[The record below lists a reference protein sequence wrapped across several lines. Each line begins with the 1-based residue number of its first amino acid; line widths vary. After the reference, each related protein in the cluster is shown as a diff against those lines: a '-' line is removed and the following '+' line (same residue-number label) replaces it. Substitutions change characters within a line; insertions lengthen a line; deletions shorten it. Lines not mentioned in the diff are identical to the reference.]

1 MCMAKQQFQ
10 LKPSVIAIVFQLMI
24 ALLIV
29 WLLLQV
35 LSLWLSIICIII
47 VAWTYF
53 KFVRARRILGLDQ
66 LDDREWS
73 ISYLVPRVASQHLK
87 STARQTEIQRVELH
101 QVIDH
106 QIYIV
111 LEFQQA
117 FKSVVIWCDQV
128 SKPQWKALKVL
139 AKML

>member
-1 MCMAKQQFQ
+1 MAKQQFQ

-73 ISYLVPRVASQHLK
+73 ISYLAPRVVSQQIK
-87 STARQTEIQRVELH
+87 STARQIEIQRVQLR

-117 FKSVVIWCDQV
+117 FKPVVIWCDQV
-128 SKPQWKALKVL
+128 SKAEWKALKVL

>member
-47 VAWTYF
+47 VAWTYI
-53 KFVRARRILGLDQ
+53 KFVRARRILALDQ

-73 ISYLVPRVASQHLK
+73 ISYLVPRVVSQQIK
-87 STARQTEIQRVELH
+87 STARQIEIQRVQLR

-111 LEFQQA
+111 MEFQQA
-117 FKSVVIWCDQV
+117 FKPVVIWCDQV
-128 SKPQWKALKVL
+128 SKAEWKALKVL

>member
-1 MCMAKQQFQ
+1 MAKQQFQ

-35 LSLWLSIICIII
+35 LKPWLSVVCIVIMG
-47 VAWTYF
+47 WTYF
-53 KFVRARRILGLDQ
+53 KFVRANRIVGLDQ

-73 ISYLVPRVASQHLK
+73 ISYLVPRVVSQQIK

-117 FKSVVIWCDQV
+117 VKPVVIWCDQV
-128 SKPQWKALKVL
+128 SKTQWKALKVL
-139 AKML
+139 AKMF

>member
-1 MCMAKQQFQ
+1 MAKQQFQ

-73 ISYLVPRVASQHLK
+73 ISYLVPRVPSQHLK
-87 STARQTEIQRVELH
+87 STARQTEIQRVELR

-117 FKSVVIWCDQV
+117 FKPVVIWCYQV
-128 SKPQWKALKVL
+128 SKTQWKALKVL

>member
-10 LKPSVIAIVFQLMI
+10 LKPSLIAIVFQLMI

-29 WLLLQV
+29 WLLLQM
-35 LSLWLSIICIII
+35 LTPWLSVICIVII
-47 VAWTYF
+47 GWTYF
-53 KFVRARRILGLDQ
+53 KFVRANRIVGLDQ

-73 ISYLVPRVASQHLK
+73 ISYLVPRVPSQHLK
-87 STARQTEIQRVELH
+87 STARQTEIQRVELR

-117 FKSVVIWCDQV
+117 VKPVVIWCDQV
-128 SKPQWKALKVL
+128 SKTQWKALKVL
-139 AKML
+139 AKMF

>member
-1 MCMAKQQFQ
+1 MAKQQFQ
-10 LKPSVIAIVFQLMI
+10 LKPSLIAIVFQLMI

-73 ISYLVPRVASQHLK
+73 ISYLVPRVPSQHLK
-87 STARQTEIQRVELH
+87 STARQTEIQRVELR

-117 FKSVVIWCDQV
+117 FKPLVIWCDQV
-128 SKPQWKALKVL
+128 SKAEWKALKVL

>member
-1 MCMAKQQFQ
+1 MAKQQFQ

-29 WLLLQV
+29 WLLLQM
-35 LSLWLSIICIII
+35 LTPWLSVICIVII
-47 VAWTYF
+47 GWTYF
-53 KFVRARRILGLDQ
+53 KFVRANRIVGLDQ

-73 ISYLVPRVASQHLK
+73 ISYLVPRVVSQQIK
-87 STARQTEIQRVELH
+87 STARQTEIQRVELR

-117 FKSVVIWCDQV
+117 FKPVVIWCDQV
-128 SKPQWKALKVL
+128 SKTQWKALKVL

>member
-73 ISYLVPRVASQHLK
+73 ISYLVPRVPSQHLK

>member
-1 MCMAKQQFQ
+1 MAKQQFQ
-10 LKPSVIAIVFQLMI
+10 LKPSLIAIVFQLMI

-73 ISYLVPRVASQHLK
+73 ISYLVPRVVSQQIK
-87 STARQTEIQRVELH
+87 STARQIEIQRVQLR

-111 LEFQQA
+111 MEFQQA
-117 FKSVVIWCDQV
+117 FKPLVIWCDQV
-128 SKPQWKALKVL
+128 SKAEWKALKIL

>member
-1 MCMAKQQFQ
+1 MAKQQFQ

-73 ISYLVPRVASQHLK
+73 ISYLVPRVPSQHLK

>member
-73 ISYLVPRVASQHLK
+73 ISYLVPRVPSQHLK
-87 STARQTEIQRVELH
+87 STARQTEIQRVELR

-117 FKSVVIWCDQV
+117 VKPVVIWCDQV
-128 SKPQWKALKVL
+128 SKTQWKALKVL

>member
-10 LKPSVIAIVFQLMI
+10 LKPSIIAIVFQLMI

-35 LSLWLSIICIII
+35 LSLWLSVVCIAI

-53 KFVRARRILGLDQ
+53 KFVRARRIVGLDQ

-73 ISYLVPRVASQHLK
+73 ISYLVPRIASQHIK
-87 STARQTEIQRVELH
+87 STARQTETQRVQLR

-106 QIYIV
+106 QVYIV

-128 SKPQWKALKVL
+128 SKTQWKALKVL

>member
-24 ALLIV
+24 ALFIV
-29 WLLLQV
+29 WFLLQV
-35 LSLWLSIICIII
+35 LSPWLSVICIVII
-47 VAWTYF
+47 GWTYF
-53 KFVRARRILGLDQ
+53 QFVRANRIVGLYQ

-73 ISYLVPRVASQHLK
+73 ISYLVPRVASQQIK
-87 STARQTEIQRVELH
+87 STARQTEIQRVQLR

-111 LEFQQA
+111 MEFQQA
-117 FKSVVIWCDQV
+117 FKPVVIWCDQV
-128 SKPQWKALKVL
+128 SKAEWKALKVL

>member
-10 LKPSVIAIVFQLMI
+10 LKPSLIAIVFQLMI

-29 WLLLQV
+29 WLLLQM
-35 LSLWLSIICIII
+35 LTPWLSVICIVII
-47 VAWTYF
+47 GWTYF
-53 KFVRARRILGLDQ
+53 KFVRANRIVGLDQ

-73 ISYLVPRVASQHLK
+73 ISYLVPRVVSQQIK

-117 FKSVVIWCDQV
+117 VKPVVIWCDQV
-128 SKPQWKALKVL
+128 SKTQWKALKVL
-139 AKML
+139 AKMF

>member
-1 MCMAKQQFQ
+1 
-10 LKPSVIAIVFQLMI
+10 MI

-29 WLLLQV
+29 WLLLQM
-35 LSLWLSIICIII
+35 LTPWLSVICIVII
-47 VAWTYF
+47 GWTYF
-53 KFVRARRILGLDQ
+53 KFVRANRILGLDQ

-73 ISYLVPRVASQHLK
+73 ISYLVPRVVSQQIK

-117 FKSVVIWCDQV
+117 VKPVVIWCDQV
-128 SKPQWKALKVL
+128 SKTQWKALKVL
-139 AKML
+139 AKMF

>member
-10 LKPSVIAIVFQLMI
+10 LKPSLIAIVFQLMI

-29 WLLLQV
+29 WVLLQM
-35 LSLWLSIICIII
+35 LTPWLSVICIVII
-47 VAWTYF
+47 GWTYF
-53 KFVRARRILGLDQ
+53 KFVRANRIVGLDQ

-73 ISYLVPRVASQHLK
+73 ISYLVPRVVSQQIK

-117 FKSVVIWCDQV
+117 VKPVVIWCDQV
-128 SKPQWKALKVL
+128 SKTQWKALKVL
-139 AKML
+139 AKMF

>member
-10 LKPSVIAIVFQLMI
+10 LKPSLIAIVFQLMT
-24 ALLIV
+24 ALIIV

-73 ISYLVPRVASQHLK
+73 ICYFTPRVATHHLK
-87 STARQTEIQRVELH
+87 STARQKEIQRVELH

-117 FKSVVIWCDQV
+117 VKPVVIWCDQV
-128 SKPQWKALKVL
+128 SKTQWKALKVL
-139 AKML
+139 AKMF

>member
-73 ISYLVPRVASQHLK
+73 ISYLVPRVPSQHLK
-87 STARQTEIQRVELH
+87 STARQTEIQRVELR

-117 FKSVVIWCDQV
+117 FKPVVIWCDQV
-128 SKPQWKALKVL
+128 SKPEWKALKVL

>member
-1 MCMAKQQFQ
+1 MAKQQFQ

-73 ISYLVPRVASQHLK
+73 ISYLVPRVPSQHLK
-87 STARQTEIQRVELH
+87 STARQTEIQRVELR

-111 LEFQQA
+111 MEFQQA
-117 FKSVVIWCDQV
+117 FKPLVIWCNQV
-128 SKPQWKALKVL
+128 SKAEWKALKIL

>member
-1 MCMAKQQFQ
+1 MAKQQFQ

-73 ISYLVPRVASQHLK
+73 ISYLVPRVPSQHLK

-117 FKSVVIWCDQV
+117 VKPVVIWCDQV
-128 SKPQWKALKVL
+128 SKTQWKALKVL
-139 AKML
+139 AKMF

>member
-35 LSLWLSIICIII
+35 LKPWLSVVCIVIMG
-47 VAWTYF
+47 WTYF
-53 KFVRARRILGLDQ
+53 KFVRANRIVGLDQ

-73 ISYLVPRVASQHLK
+73 ISYLVPRVVSQQIK

-117 FKSVVIWCDQV
+117 VKPVVIWCDQV
-128 SKPQWKALKVL
+128 SKAEWKALKVL

>member
-73 ISYLVPRVASQHLK
+73 ISYLVPGVASQHIK
-87 STARQTEIQRVELH
+87 STARQTETQRVQLR

-117 FKSVVIWCDQV
+117 FKPVVIWCDQV
-128 SKPQWKALKVL
+128 SKTEWKALKVL

>member
-1 MCMAKQQFQ
+1 MAKQQFQ
-10 LKPSVIAIVFQLMI
+10 LKPSIIAIVFQLMI

-35 LSLWLSIICIII
+35 LSLWLSVVCIAI
-47 VAWTYF
+47 VTWTYF
-53 KFVRARRILGLDQ
+53 KFVRARRIVGLDQ

-73 ISYLVPRVASQHLK
+73 ISYLVPRIASQHIK
-87 STARQTEIQRVELH
+87 STARQTETQRVQLR

-106 QIYIV
+106 QVYIV

-128 SKPQWKALKVL
+128 SKTQWKALKVL
-139 AKML
+139 AKMF

>member
-47 VAWTYF
+47 VALTYF

-73 ISYLVPRVASQHLK
+73 ISYLVPRVPSQHLK
-87 STARQTEIQRVELH
+87 STARQTEIQRVELR

-117 FKSVVIWCDQV
+117 FKPVVIWCDQV
-128 SKPQWKALKVL
+128 SKTQWKALKVL

>member
-10 LKPSVIAIVFQLMI
+10 LKPSIIAIVFQLMI

-35 LSLWLSIICIII
+35 LSLWLSVVCIAI

-53 KFVRARRILGLDQ
+53 KFVRARRIVGLDQ

-73 ISYLVPRVASQHLK
+73 ISYLVPRIASQHIK
-87 STARQTEIQRVELH
+87 STARQTETQRVQLR

-106 QIYIV
+106 QVYIV

-128 SKPQWKALKVL
+128 SKTQWKALKVL
-139 AKML
+139 AKMF

>member
-73 ISYLVPRVASQHLK
+73 ISYLAPRVVSQQIK
-87 STARQTEIQRVELH
+87 STARQTEIQRVQLR

-128 SKPQWKALKVL
+128 SKTQWKALKVL

>member
-1 MCMAKQQFQ
+1 MAKQQFQ

-73 ISYLVPRVASQHLK
+73 ISYLVPGVASQHIK
-87 STARQTEIQRVELH
+87 STARQTETQRVQLR

-117 FKSVVIWCDQV
+117 FKPVVIWCDQV
-128 SKPQWKALKVL
+128 SKTQWKALKVL

>member
-10 LKPSVIAIVFQLMI
+10 LKPSIITIVFQLMI

-29 WLLLQV
+29 WLLLQM
-35 LSLWLSIICIII
+35 LTPWLSVICIVII
-47 VAWTYF
+47 GWTYF
-53 KFVRARRILGLDQ
+53 KFVRANRIVGLDQ

-73 ISYLVPRVASQHLK
+73 ISYLVPRVVSQQIK

-117 FKSVVIWCDQV
+117 VKPVVIWCDQV
-128 SKPQWKALKVL
+128 SKTQWKALKVL
-139 AKML
+139 AKMF

>member
-10 LKPSVIAIVFQLMI
+10 LKPSIIAIVFQLMI

-35 LSLWLSIICIII
+35 LSLWLSVVCIAI
-47 VAWTYF
+47 VTWTYF
-53 KFVRARRILGLDQ
+53 KFVRARRIVGLDQ

-73 ISYLVPRVASQHLK
+73 ISYLVPRIASQHIK
-87 STARQTEIQRVELH
+87 STARQTETQRVQLR

-106 QIYIV
+106 QVYIV

-128 SKPQWKALKVL
+128 SKTQWKALKVL

>member
-10 LKPSVIAIVFQLMI
+10 LKPSLIAIVFQLMS

-73 ISYLVPRVASQHLK
+73 ISYLAPRVVSQQIK
-87 STARQTEIQRVELH
+87 STARQTEIQRVQLR

-111 LEFQQA
+111 MEFQQA
-117 FKSVVIWCDQV
+117 FKPLVIWCDQV
-128 SKPQWKALKVL
+128 SKAEWKALKVL

>member
-1 MCMAKQQFQ
+1 MAKQQFQ

-35 LSLWLSIICIII
+35 LSLWLSVVCIAI

-53 KFVRARRILGLDQ
+53 KFVRARRIVGLDQ

-73 ISYLVPRVASQHLK
+73 ISYLVPRIASQHIK
-87 STARQTEIQRVELH
+87 STARQTETQRVQLR

-106 QIYIV
+106 QVYIV

-128 SKPQWKALKVL
+128 SKTEWKALKVL

>member
-10 LKPSVIAIVFQLMI
+10 LKPSLIAIVFQLMT

-35 LSLWLSIICIII
+35 LSLWLSVICIII

-117 FKSVVIWCDQV
+117 VKPVVIWCDQV
-128 SKPQWKALKVL
+128 SKTQWKALKVL
-139 AKML
+139 AKMF

>member
-10 LKPSVIAIVFQLMI
+10 LKPSIIAIVFQLMI

-35 LSLWLSIICIII
+35 LSLWLSVVCIAI

-53 KFVRARRILGLDQ
+53 KFVRARRIVGLDQ

-73 ISYLVPRVASQHLK
+73 ISYLVPRIVSQHIK
-87 STARQTEIQRVELH
+87 STARQTETQRVQLR

-106 QIYIV
+106 QVYIV

-128 SKPQWKALKVL
+128 SKTQWKALKVL

>member
-10 LKPSVIAIVFQLMI
+10 LKPSIIAIVFQLMI

-35 LSLWLSIICIII
+35 LSLWLSVVCIAI

-53 KFVRARRILGLDQ
+53 KFVRARRIVGLDQ

-73 ISYLVPRVASQHLK
+73 ISYLVPRIASQHIK
-87 STARQTEIQRVELH
+87 STARQTETQRVQLR

-106 QIYIV
+106 QVYIV

-128 SKPQWKALKVL
+128 SKAEWKALKIL

>member
-10 LKPSVIAIVFQLMI
+10 LKPSLIAIVFQLMI
-24 ALLIV
+24 ALFIV

-35 LSLWLSIICIII
+35 LSLWLSVVCIAI

-53 KFVRARRILGLDQ
+53 KFVRARRIVGLDQ

-73 ISYLVPRVASQHLK
+73 ISYLVPRIASQHIK
-87 STARQTEIQRVELH
+87 STARQTETQRVQLR

-106 QIYIV
+106 QVYIV

-128 SKPQWKALKVL
+128 SKTQWKAPKVL

>member
-10 LKPSVIAIVFQLMI
+10 LKPSLIAIVFQLMI

-29 WLLLQV
+29 WLLLQM
-35 LSLWLSIICIII
+35 LTPWLSVICIVII
-47 VAWTYF
+47 GWTYF
-53 KFVRARRILGLDQ
+53 NFVRANRIVGLDQ

-73 ISYLVPRVASQHLK
+73 ISYLVPRVVSQQIK

-117 FKSVVIWCDQV
+117 VKPVVIWCDQV
-128 SKPQWKALKVL
+128 SKTQWKALKVL
-139 AKML
+139 AKMF

>member
-10 LKPSVIAIVFQLMI
+10 LKPSLIAIVFQLMI

-35 LSLWLSIICIII
+35 LSLWLSVVCIAI
-47 VAWTYF
+47 VTWTYF
-53 KFVRARRILGLDQ
+53 KFVRARRIVGLDQ

-73 ISYLVPRVASQHLK
+73 ISYLVPRIASQHIK
-87 STARQTEIQRVELH
+87 STARQTETQRVQLR

-106 QIYIV
+106 QVYIV

-128 SKPQWKALKVL
+128 SKTQWKALKVL

>member
-73 ISYLVPRVASQHLK
+73 ISYLVPRVPSQHLK

-117 FKSVVIWCDQV
+117 FKPVVIWCDQV
-128 SKPQWKALKVL
+128 SKTQWKALKVL

>member
-1 MCMAKQQFQ
+1 MAKQQFQ

-73 ISYLVPRVASQHLK
+73 ISYLVPRVPSQHLK
-87 STARQTEIQRVELH
+87 STARQTEIQRVELR

-111 LEFQQA
+111 MEFQQA
-117 FKSVVIWCDQV
+117 FQPLVIWCDQV
-128 SKPQWKALKVL
+128 SKAEWNALKVL

>member
-1 MCMAKQQFQ
+1 MAKQQFQ
-10 LKPSVIAIVFQLMI
+10 LKPSLIAIVFQLMI

-29 WLLLQV
+29 WLLLQM
-35 LSLWLSIICIII
+35 LTPWLSVICIVII
-47 VAWTYF
+47 GWTYF
-53 KFVRARRILGLDQ
+53 KFVRANRILGLDQ

-73 ISYLVPRVASQHLK
+73 ISYLVPRVVSQQIK

-117 FKSVVIWCDQV
+117 VKPVVIWCDQV
-128 SKPQWKALKVL
+128 SKTQWKALKVL
-139 AKML
+139 AKMF